1 MNQIILFIVLYFSI
15 TIIYDYKYDQKN
27 NNNIL
32 IYHIANILLYIN
44 CRNMY
49 INNESKIMSLLLLS
63 ESNFYNFMS
72 LYVLLNIFI
81 EFLQNKNMIFYLLII
96 VYYQSITILMHIIFF
111 YMLYKKLILPSILIL
126 IKTIKNNL
134 ILDDNNKIF
143 LQNNIKLIM
152 ITYVIEIALIFTR
165 YIFYKIFS
173 HYDFI
178 AEDLSPLQMND
189 EKT

>member
-96 VYYQSITILMHIIFF
+96 VYYQNITILMHIIFF

-143 LQNNIKLIM
+143 LQNNVKLIM

-165 YIFYKIFS
+165 YIFYKIFR
-173 HYDFI
+173 Y
-178 AEDLSPLQMND
+178 
-189 EKT
+189 